1 MKSDKFRDN
10 PFDQGYYDS
19 DELRIMGFQAVGRN
33 VRIAKNC
40 TILGLNNISLGD
52 NIRIDANVVIACAS
66 GDLTIGNYVH
76 IGAGSHLA
84 CVGGIKFDDFSNT
97 SQGVKIYS
105 GTDDY
110 HGLTLTNPMVPQEFR
125 GMELAPVV
133 IGKHVIIGS
142 GTVILPGAILPIG
155 VSVGAMSLVTHSLK
169 PWSVNAG
176 IPAKFIKARSKE
188 LLRYEELIGQK
199 SIDINS

>member
-1 MKSDKFRDN
+1 MSDKFPDN

-19 DELRIMGFQAVGRN
+19 SDLRTMGFRAVGCN

-40 TILGLNNISLGD
+40 TIIGLNNISLGD
-52 NIRIDANVVIACAS
+52 NVRIDANVVIACAS
-66 GDLTIGNYVH
+66 GDLIVGNYVH

-110 HGLTLTNPMVPQEFR
+110 HGLTLTNPMVPQEYR
-125 GMELAPVV
+125 GMELAPVL

-142 GTVILPGAILPIG
+142 GTVILQGVTLPIG
-155 VSVGAMSLVTHSLK
+155 ASVGAMSLVTRSLE
-169 PWSVNAG
+169 PWTVNAG
-176 IPAKFIKARSKE
+176 IPARFIKARSKD

-199 SIDINS
+199 SAESNS

>member
-1 MKSDKFRDN
+1 MPAEFSDN

-19 DELRIMGFQAVGRN
+19 SDLSTMGFRAVGCN

-40 TILGLNNISLGD
+40 TIIGLNNISLGD
-52 NIRIDANVVIACAS
+52 NVRIDANVVIACAS
-66 GDLTIGNYVH
+66 GDLIVGNYVH

-110 HGLTLTNPMVPQEFR
+110 HGLTLTNPMVPQEYR
-125 GMELAPVV
+125 GMELAPVL

-142 GTVILPGAILPIG
+142 GTVILQGVTLPIG
-155 VSVGAMSLVTHSLK
+155 ASVGAMSLVTRSLE
-169 PWSVNAG
+169 PWTVNAG
-176 IPAKFIKARSKE
+176 IPARFIKARSMD
-188 LLRYEELIGQK
+188 LLRYEELIRQK
-199 SIDINS
+199 SAESNS